1 MDIRTDRLKLKDV
14 FPDKAKAYAKK
25 LKTKAGEIE
34 FVRKGIPIN
43 PDNIEIKEGERA
55 AIRLITTPHLDRD
68 QEILIPSGAVLDDF
82 RQSPSVL
89 FGHDYRSLPIGSD
102 QWIKHVKEGIL
113 AKTIYAKH
121 QFAEDVFQ
129 CVKDGHLNSNS
140 VGFIPVEAVSKD
152 GGDAK
157 KYEAALDMLE
167 KEYGIKRKVA
177 ETARNIYTKWI
188 LLEHSDVPVPSN
200 AQSLNVAVAK
210 GELVIHS
217 EKLRKELE
225 IDVEMDAEKE
235 DKEIEIEYT
244 TDDGE
249 RHVDVV
255 TGDEAGSILYGKDNE
270 VVNILPAF
278 PHKSDGSKLTE
289 EDLDRLIEIVKD
301 EAVMKPET
309 TDDYHR
315 IPVEDADDHKGH
327 KIRTIDVSKEKGIKA
342 LYCVE
347 CKKIITYLFTTD
359 KWTMEEA
366 QAWVDEHKDFEP
378 PEEKQ
383 DDEESDD
390 SDEGE
395 KFNCE
400 CIECGHK
407 LTSETHCNELEC
419 PKCGGEMRR
428 AERPGPGREAPAIAE
443 IRITDLPEF
452 REYHES
458 IKAQLAELKEGR
470 VLSTKNRTLVKEIIE
485 SLAVLRE
492 RLEELYNATE
502 PSGREDDKP
511 TEREFVLERKGADED
526 MAASVSAS
534 IERLFKSDKIGPLV
548 EGVIKEAIDVHLKKR
563 LGRVE

>member
-14 FPDKAKAYAKK
+14 FPEKAKAYAKQ

-68 QEILIPSGAVLDDF
+68 EEILIPSGAVLDDF

-157 KYEAALDMLE
+157 KYDAALDMLE
-167 KEYGIKRKVA
+167 KEYGIKRK
-177 ETARNIYTKWI
+177 ESEKARNIYTKWI

-200 AQSLNVAVAK
+200 AQSLNLAVAK

-235 DKEIEIEYT
+235 DKEIDIE
-244 TDDGE
+244 
-249 RHVDVV
+249 VV
-255 TGDEAGSILYGKDNE
+255 TGDEARNIN
-270 VVNILPAF
+270 VVNMLPAF
-278 PHKSDGSKLTE
+278 PHKSDGSKLNE
-289 EDLDRLIEIVKD
+289 EELDRLIEIVK
-301 EAVMKPET
+301 EETVTKPET
-309 TDDYHR
+309 
-315 IPVEDADDHKGH
+315 
-327 KIRTIDVSKEKGIKA
+327 
-342 LYCVE
+342 
-347 CKKIITYLFTTD
+347 
-359 KWTMEEA
+359 
-366 QAWVDEHKDFEP
+366 DESHKDIEP
-378 PEEKQ
+378 PEEKEDDGENVG
-383 DDEESDD
+383 DDET
-390 SDEGE
+390 
-395 KFNCE
+395 
-400 CIECGHK
+400 
-407 LTSETHCNELEC
+407 TSPAKE
-419 PKCGGEMRR
+419 PFF
-428 AERPGPGREAPAIAE
+428 AEV
-443 IRITDLPEF
+443 RITDLPEF
-452 REYHES
+452 REYHEA
-458 IKAQLAELKEGR
+458 IQAQLAELKEGR

-492 RLEELYNATE
+492 RLEELYSATE

-511 TEREFVLERKGADED
+511 TEREREFVLEKKGAGDD
-526 MAASVSAS
+526 MIKQVADAV
-534 IERLFKSDKIGPLV
+534 ERLFKGDKIGPLV
-548 EGVIKEAIDVHLKKR
+548 EGVIKEAIDVNLKRR